1 MDTVELIEKT
11 FRLHLLDYQKEFI
24 RKVCDSS
31 MKKILLIARNDGQC
45 SEWFRYLTKNIPEK
59 ILVKNTNRF
68 SMDILTE
75 NCHID
80 IRPKSKNCYLG
91 RRPNYHYAYGS
102 EVNDYLLSK
111 GSKRLTSLND
121 VISIIKGE

>member
-1 MDTVELIEKT
+1 MDTVKFIEKT
-11 FRLHLLDYQKEFI
+11 FHLHLLDYQKEFI

-31 MKKILLIARNDGQC
+31 MKKILLIAGNNGQC

-59 ILVKNTNRF
+59 LVLLTNNKF
-68 SMDILTE
+68 FMGISTK
-75 NCHID
+75 NCHIT
-80 IRPKSKNCYLG
+80 IRPKSKTCYLG
-91 RRPNYHYAYGS
+91 MWPDYHYVYGS

-121 VISIIKGE
+121 VISIVKGE